1 MEAYVLVRTEP
12 GRTRETADRAAGNAG
27 RGIRQ
32 SVVVTGEWDVV
43 VAVEAENPQEL
54 GEILMDQ
61 VLNDDAIAES
71 QTAVVV
77 EGEISGQDLIP
88 LPRPVRSVEE
98 MIALVFCK
106 LDATLGREAP
116 QGLLGWLGSVGQAL
130 TDVPA
135 IQGAAFVTG
144 EYDLMVE
151 VGADNWAAVSEG
163 ILGISALPGVGTTS
177 TAVAVTR
184 KLVDSA

>member
-1 MEAYVLVRTEP
+1 MDAYVLVRTEP
-12 GRTRETADRAAGNAG
+12 GRTRETADRAAGLAG

-43 VAVEAENPQEL
+43 VAVEAESPQQL

-61 VLNDDAIAES
+61 VLNDEAIAES

-77 EGEISGQDLIP
+77 ESGSRSLIP
-88 LPRPVRSVEE
+88 LPLPVRSVEE

-106 LDATLGREAP
+106 LDAALGREFP
-116 QGLLGWLGSVGQAL
+116 GGMLGWVEGVGTAL
-130 TDVPA
+130 QEVPGV
-135 IQGAAFVTG
+135 QGAALVTG
-144 EYDLMVE
+144 EYDLVVE
-151 VGADNWAAVSEG
+151 VGADNWGAVSDG
-163 ILGISALPGVGTTS
+163 LLGVAALPGVAATS

-184 KLVDSA
+184 KLVESS